1 MPITFE
7 DHYLE
12 DVDKEHKALIKSIA
26 HSIQESGVPQDTAV
40 SVSDREKQVRE
51 TVDWLADRMSVG
63 FRW

>member
-26 HSIQESGVPQDTAV
+26 NSIQERGLPEGTTV
-40 SVSDREKQVRE
+40 SASDREKEVRE
-51 TVDWLADRMSVG
+51 TVDWLADRMSVR